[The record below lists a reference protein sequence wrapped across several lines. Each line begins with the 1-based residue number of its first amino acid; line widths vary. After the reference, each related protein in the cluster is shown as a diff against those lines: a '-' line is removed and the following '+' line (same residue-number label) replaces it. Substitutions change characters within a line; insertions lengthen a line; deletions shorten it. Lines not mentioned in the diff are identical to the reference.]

1 MSNSNPKAIL
11 LAGIPAENASLFL
24 KVGIPAGD
32 PAAWFSIDGQTTVLV
47 RDIEKQRAAA
57 VGTADRYA
65 SPPDF
70 VPTGG
75 LDADRAIATAQAVAE
90 CLRREGVTRVTTDR
104 SLPFVF
110 AWQLM
115 QQGIE
120 LQFDAELG
128 VLDRRVKT
136 DEQIEALAKAQ
147 AVTERAMEMACTM
160 IARSD
165 ALADGTLHHEGEVLT
180 SERVKALIAHFL
192 LDEGFTMSHGAIVA
206 TAPDAAD
213 CHHAGAGPLKTGLP
227 VIIDIFP
234 RDESTRFCGDCT
246 RTVVH
251 GTPSDTVFAMHKA
264 VVEAKAAATAKLL
277 VGNTAESVHQA
288 VIEVQER
295 HGFRQS
301 RGTTSDE
308 PTIQHGAGHG
318 IGLDIHEPLLLDEGG
333 GPLLAGEAYT
343 IEPGLYGRNDG
354 GVRVEDMVV
363 VTDDGPRNLNRLHEG
378 LDWS

>member
-1 MSNSNPKAIL
+1 MSHPAAEAIL

-24 KVGIPAGD
+24 KVGIAAGD
-32 PAAWFSIDGQTTVLV
+32 PAAWFSLEGKTTVLV
-47 RDIEKQRAAA
+47 RDIEQERAAT
-57 VGTADRYA
+57 VGTADRYV

-115 QQGIE
+115 QQGME

-136 DEQIEALAKAQ
+136 DKQIEALAKAQ
-147 AVTERAMEMACTM
+147 AVTERAMEMACTL
-160 IARSD
+160 IARSN
-165 ALADGTLHHEGEVLT
+165 AQADGTLHHEGQVLT
-180 SERVKALIAHFL
+180 SERVKASIAHFL

-213 CHHAGAGPLKTGLP
+213 CHHAGAGPLHTGLP

-234 RDESTRFCGDCT
+234 RDESTRFWGDCT

-251 GTPSDTVFAMHKA
+251 GTPSDTVVAMHKA
-264 VVEAKAAATAKLL
+264 VVEAKAAATAMLL
-277 VGNTAESVHQA
+277 PGNTAESVHHT
-288 VIEVQER
+288 VLEVQQQ

-308 PTIQHGAGHG
+308 PTIQHGTGHG

-333 GPLLAGEAYT
+333 GPLLVGEAYT
-343 IEPGLYGRNDG
+343 IEPGLYGRKHG

-363 VTDDGPRNLNRLHEG
+363 VTSEGPRNLNRLHEG